1 MIKLKSI
8 IKEERLDPS
17 VMAMPFFNEF
27 STQFNCNPMFKYLGL
42 KDKEYVFTAPLTDL
56 GEMSQIISDAS
67 YMARVTDKYAYFGI
81 IYMLNGLEQFD
92 ATVCYMKKTNGVI
105 ETKFF
110 DDKDS
115 DFSDAKTNFIKIIKV
130 MV

>member
-1 MIKLKSI
+1 
-8 IKEERLDPS
+8 
-17 VMAMPFFNEF
+17 
-27 STQFNCNPMFKYLGL
+27 
-42 KDKEYVFTAPLTDL
+42 
-56 GEMSQIISDAS
+56 
-67 YMARVTDKYAYFGI
+67 
-81 IYMLNGLEQFD
+81 MLNGLEQFD